1 MLLSQ
6 NRQTQKMI
14 TDLAILALIVL
25 GLDAIFLGSMSNYFN
40 WQVRMVQGSGLQM
53 DYLAAGLCY
62 IVIIAAAYKFLV
74 LRPETTL
81 WDAALLGWSVY
92 LIYELT
98 NKAILR
104 NWAWSTVLLDGLWG
118 GILFALTLYFFRL
131 VRIRSV

>member
-1 MLLSQ
+1 MFINQ
-6 NRQTQKMI
+6 NTKKTI
-14 TDLAILALIVL
+14 TDLALLALIVL
-25 GLDAIFLGSMSNYFN
+25 GLDAIFLGSMRNYFN
-40 WQVRMVQGSGLQM
+40 WQIRQIQGSNMQM

-62 IVIIAAAYKFLV
+62 IVIIAAAYKFMV

-118 GILFALTLYFFRL
+118 GILFALTLYIFRL
-131 VRIRSV
+131 IRI